1 MSLACLI
8 GRHRARPSAV
18 RNQGLYFSH
27 CARCERDMVRSLGA
41 WRAVPRGFRVVWRGT
56 DWCGLVTANLPV
68 PSARVAEVPGETA
81 ASRLSAIFAM
91 AGAGLRAVAWGA
103 ADRIESWRRRAL
115 ARRRPALL
123 RLPAR

>member
-1 MSLACLI
+1 MSLACLV

-18 RNQGLYFSH
+18 RNQGLYFSR

-41 WRAVPRGFRVVWRGT
+41 WRPVPSGFRVVWRGA
-56 DWCGLVTANLPV
+56 DWQGLVNANLPV
-68 PSARVAEVPGETA
+68 HLASVVEAPGETA
-81 ASRLSAIFAM
+81 VSRLSAILAL
-91 AGAGLRAVAWGA
+91 AGAGLRSLAWGA
-103 ADRIESWRRRAL
+103 AALVESWSRRAL